1 MKTSLFAIALG
12 LVTSVSTFAPAPLIA
27 AEAARENKIDETSQ
41 FIFHSVLEGLYED
54 GLTNDDVAQI
64 LMRREKESYF
74 HFIYACPVC
83 NATIWALQA
92 YESRPA
98 AFYGLKLGGS
108 TFGGGLSKE
117 LHDQLYSKEPAQR
130 LTAINTLVKSWIER
144 RMKRLRLSADEQ
156 KALVKQLEL
165 KREEGMK
172 MLESFRKK
180 EHGENFGV
188 SQAAPAYVDLTEC
201 AVCNAAAGRP
211 MKLPEQPPKPGK

>member
-1 MKTSLFAIALG
+1 MKASLLALAIGFA
-12 LVTSVSTFAPAPLIA
+12 TFVAPLAPAPLV
-27 AEAARENKIDETSQ
+27 AEEAERKGRIDATSQ

-83 NATIWALQA
+83 NATIWALEA
-92 YESRPA
+92 YQSRPGS
-98 AFYGLKLGGS
+98 FYGLKLSGG
-108 TFGGGLSKE
+108 TFGGGLAKE
-117 LHDQLYSKEPAQR
+117 LHDQLFSKDPAQR

-144 RMKRLRLSADEQ
+144 RMKRLRLSVDEQ

-188 SQAAPAYVDLTEC
+188 AQAAPAYVDLTEC
-201 AVCNAAAGRP
+201 AVCNAAAGKP
-211 MKLPEQPPKPGK
+211 MKLPGK